1 MISLSSLLETTHIIP
16 NLDYSHLFQVIAKI
30 SVNRRE
36 DIQEAYKRMCFNV
49 LYGNKDDHG
58 KNFAFIYDE
67 NKKGYCLSPFYDIT
81 KSHHKVEH
89 EMTVN
94 GNGRPTEK
102 DLLEMAKKLELS
114 FDDCEKVIN
123 HIKEILKN
131 QNSLML

>member
-1 MISLSSLLETTHIIP
+1 
-16 NLDYSHLFQVIAKI
+16 
-30 SVNRRE
+30 
-36 DIQEAYKRMCFNV
+36 
-49 LYGNKDDHG
+49 
-58 KNFAFIYDE
+58 
-67 NKKGYCLSPFYDIT
+67 
-81 KSHHKVEH
+81 
-89 EMTVN
+89 MTVN